1 MKKILLP
8 AFALCGVF
16 AITSCSSDEPFINGE
31 GNDSVS
37 FRIEVPASLA
47 SRATFGDESA
57 VSLNN
62 LQWSVYDMSD
72 EANPKLVFSGAN
84 KSAFQSTQKT
94 EIVNLQ
100 LVKGAK
106 YQVAF
111 FADNEQNKFVT
122 CTDGVL
128 KVDYALAKSNTANED
143 AFTGKSQIFTVSN
156 DGYAETVTLTRPFAQ
171 LNWGTDD
178 LNAEAVKPLLAS
190 MTANVKIGSPL
201 YTTYGILGGTYGG
214 ETTGDAITFPNIAM
228 NNLPSETF
236 PKVHDFKT
244 YALIAMN
251 YLLTNQQVID
261 VSLQFSNGTVVN
273 VPQAPVNT
281 NYRTNIYGSL
291 LTAPGSFNIVVDNNF
306 NTPDNNV
313 AVTNSEEFMTN
324 IKAGNN
330 VTINEG
336 TVINISSEGEIELQN
351 NQTLTVNG
359 VLQTTRQQIGISGE
373 GNSATV
379 DGTGTI
385 VAIGANGNRPLNV
398 YDGATLTVRNLTV
411 NSTQNNGGSTIYSYG
426 GHLVLENVKSLV
438 NHHYA
443 VGANGGTLTAT
454 NCIFNSDS
462 NNREGA
468 FSYTVSIGA
477 GCQATLTDVT
487 VNAIQGGVTVEGMSA
502 DGVKSHCTIVSGTYT
517 THSLVG
523 DSGWTAFYPV
533 YVTDNGQIDIEGGN
547 FISGC
552 GYTIYDGDN
561 DINRPFADY
570 INIKGGKFNKPTYSQ
585 KTMEAIPAAEG
596 YKWVNINESP
606 FTLKVVA
613 K

>member
-1 MKKILLP
+1 MKKIHLS
-8 AFALCGVF
+8 AIALCGVF
-16 AITSCSSDEPFINGE
+16 AFTSCSSDEPIINGE
-31 GNDSVS
+31 GNDTVS

-62 LQWSVYDMSD
+62 LQWSVYDMTD
-72 EANPKLVFSGAN
+72 EANPKLVFSSAN
-84 KSAFQSTQKT
+84 KSAFQSSQKT
-94 EIVNLQ
+94 ETVNLQ

-143 AFTGKSQIFTVSN
+143 AFTGKSQIFTVGN
-156 DGYAETVTLTRPFAQ
+156 DGYTETVTLTRPFAQ

-178 LNAEAVKPLLAS
+178 LNAQSVIPLLA
-190 MTANVKIGSPL
+190 TLKANVKIGSPL

-214 ETTGDAITFPNIAM
+214 QTTGDAITFPDIAM
-228 NNLPSETF
+228 NKLPSETF

-291 LTAPGSFNIVVDNNF
+291 LTAPGSFNIVVNNNF
-306 NTPDNNV
+306 NDPDNNV
-313 AVTNSEEFMTN
+313 PVTNSEEFMTN
-324 IKAGNN
+324 IAAGND

-336 TVINISSEGEIELQN
+336 TVIDISSEGEVVLQN
-351 NQTLTVNG
+351 NQQITVNG

-373 GNSATV
+373 GNSATI

-385 VAIGANGNRPLNV
+385 VALGATGSRPLNV
-398 YDGATLTVRNLTV
+398 YNGATLTVKNLTV
-411 NSTQNNGGSTIYSYG
+411 NSTQNNGGSTIYSDKG
-426 GHLVLENVKSLV
+426 NLILVNVKSLV
-438 NHHYA
+438 NHNFA

-462 NNREGA
+462 NNRQGA
-468 FSYTVSIGA
+468 FSYTVA
-477 GCQATLTDVT
+477 VREGCQATLTDVT
-487 VNAIQGGVTVEGMSA
+487 VNGIQGGLTVEGMSA
-502 DGVKSHCTIVSGTYT
+502 DGVKSHCTIIGGTYT
-517 THSLVG
+517 THSLEG

-533 YVTDNGQIDIEGGN
+533 YITDNGQIDIEGGN

-570 INIKGGKFNKPTYSQ
+570 INIKGGKYNKPTYSQ
-585 KTMEAIPAAEG
+585 KTKQAITAADG
-596 YKWVNINESP
+596 YKWVNINQAP
-606 FTLKVVA
+606 FTLQVVA